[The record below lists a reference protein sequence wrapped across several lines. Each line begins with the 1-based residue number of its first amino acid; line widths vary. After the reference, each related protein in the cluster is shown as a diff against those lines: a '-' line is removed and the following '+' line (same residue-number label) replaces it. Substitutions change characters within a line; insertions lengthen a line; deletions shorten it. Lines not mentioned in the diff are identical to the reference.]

1 MSGQRRRRTLA
12 RGERGSALVE
22 FCWVGLILFIPIT
35 WIVITVFEV
44 QQGAF
49 AVNGAA
55 RAAARAYA
63 LAPDDATGLV
73 RAQAV
78 VDQTLLDQGGDGQV
92 GTVSVSCTPYKFNCH
107 AGTSLITIRIDS
119 GVTLPFLPA
128 VIDEGRRSFDL
139 KARHTVPIG
148 QFVAVPTDIDEGA
161 E

>member
-1 MSGQRRRRTLA
+1 MRRQRRRDRA
-12 RGERGSALVE
+12 RSERGSALVE
-22 FCWVGLILFIPIT
+22 FTWVGLILFIPIT

-78 VDQTLLDQGGDGQV
+78 VDQTLLDQGGKGQV
-92 GTVSVSCTPYKFNCH
+92 GTVTVSCVPYKFNCH
-107 AGTSLITIRIDS
+107 AGTSLITIHIDS
-119 GVTLPFLPA
+119 GVVLPFVPE
-128 VIDEGRRSFDL
+128 VINHERRSFDL
-139 KARHTVPIG
+139 TARHTVPIG
-148 QFVAVPTDIDEGA
+148 QFVAVPSDVREGDE
-161 E
+161 

>member
-1 MSGQRRRRTLA
+1 MNR

-35 WIVITVFEV
+35 WVVLTVFEV

-49 AVNGAA
+49 ALNGAA

-63 LAPDDATGLV
+63 LAPDDATGTE

-92 GTVSVSCTPYKFNCH
+92 GTVNVTCKPFPDNCH
-107 AGTSLITIRIDS
+107 SGTSLITVHIES
-119 GVTLPFLPA
+119 GVALPFLPA
-128 VIDEGRRSFDL
+128 MIDEGRRSFELD
-139 KARHTVPIG
+139 ATHTVPIG
-148 QFVAVPTDIDEGA
+148 QFVAVPDLELSGDGE
-161 E
+161 

>member
-1 MSGQRRRRTLA
+1 M
-12 RGERGSALVE
+12 E

-35 WIVITVFEV
+35 WVVITVFEV

-63 LAPDDATGLV
+63 LAPDDVTGTA

-78 VDQTLLDQGGDGQV
+78 VDQTLADQGGDGQV
-92 GTVSVSCTPYKFNCH
+92 GTLSVSCVPYASNCH
-107 AGTSLITIRIDS
+107 AGTSMITIRIDS

-128 VIDEGRRSFDL
+128 MMDDRQRSFRL
-139 KARHTVPIG
+139 TAIHTVPIG
-148 QFVAVPTDIDEGA
+148 QFIAVPADTDEDA